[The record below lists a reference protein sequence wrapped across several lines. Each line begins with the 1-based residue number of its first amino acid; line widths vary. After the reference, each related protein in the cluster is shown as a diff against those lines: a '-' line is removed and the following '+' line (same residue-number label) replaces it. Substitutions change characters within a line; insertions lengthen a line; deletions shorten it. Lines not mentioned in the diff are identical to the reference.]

1 MSVSIILI
9 PAAIAAIATAAAG
22 GTAAA
27 GVGIGVA
34 GAIRSMTAGG
44 GVDEP
49 AVLQVRTRMK
59 DRGLLADALKDLGAV
74 DVEAGAEVAATVD
87 GIQLVMRQTP
97 DGVWAA
103 DFTPAPGRPAVTTE
117 EATKLAEQLD
127 AAYAA
132 RVQTAVAQRIR
143 ERASD
148 AGLDLVSETVGENR
162 EVTMVLDVRAGA

>member
-1 MSVSIILI
+1 MSVTIVLI

-34 GAIRSMTAGG
+34 GAIRSLAGG
-44 GVDEP
+44 GADEP

-59 DRGLLADALKDLGAV
+59 DRGLLAEALGDLGAI
-74 DVEAGAEVAATVD
+74 DVETGDEVAATVD
-87 GIQLVMRQTP
+87 GIQLVMTQTP
-97 DGVWAA
+97 DGIWAA
-103 DFTPAPGRPAVTTE
+103 QFTPAPGRPAVTTQ
-117 EATKLAEQLD
+117 EATKLAERLD
-127 AAYAA
+127 GAYAA

-143 ERASD
+143 DRASD
-148 AGLDLVSETVGENR
+148 AGLELVSETVGQDD